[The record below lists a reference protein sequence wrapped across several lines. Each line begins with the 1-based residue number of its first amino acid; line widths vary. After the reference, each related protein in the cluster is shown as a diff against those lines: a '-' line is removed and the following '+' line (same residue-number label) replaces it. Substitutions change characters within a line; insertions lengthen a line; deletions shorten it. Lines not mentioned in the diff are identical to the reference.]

1 MNPHKSI
8 GITFFLLGI
17 VSLLL
22 GIGSVLIAFSLGAAV
37 NQIGMMQGGA
47 ETAAGLQT
55 MLVISWVFG
64 MLELLLGISSLFSSI
79 MLFRKKDEKPARK
92 RPRKKR

>member
-22 GIGSVLIAFSLGAAV
+22 GIGAVLIAISLGAAV
-37 NQIGMMQGGA
+37 GQIGMMQGGA
-47 ETAAGLQT
+47 ETAAGLQV
-55 MLVISWVFG
+55 MLAISSVFG
-64 MLELLLGISSLFSSI
+64 ILELLLGVSSLVSSV
-79 MLFRKKDEKPARK
+79 MLFRKKDEKVGK
-92 RPRKKR
+92 KPRKKR